1 MAKAFIENFTDAR
14 RVSTPFVAVDR
25 DCLVAALNEQG
36 YKEVEVHDVA
46 VQLYDFQGRPTHY
59 LDADGDKG
67 NVIVRRHVIGGAAND
82 LGFRKE
88 IDGTYTAIGMHK
100 HNEGW
105 MKALKRSYTEKVDM
119 KLASKMGAKLI
130 SRKVVNGK
138 IQLQFLDRRA

>member
-1 MAKAFIENFTDAR
+1 MSEFHPQKTLYK
-14 RVSTPFVAVDR
+14 DR

-59 LDADGDKG
+59 LDATGDKA
-67 NVIVRRHVIGGAAND
+67 NVIVRRHVVGGAAND

-88 IDGTYTAIGMHK
+88 IDGTYTAIVSEFDTHR

-119 KLASKMGAKLI
+119 KLAGKMGAKLI

-138 IQLQFLDRRA
+138 TQLQFLDTRA

>member
-1 MAKAFIENFTDAR
+1 MMIGNLLT
-14 RVSTPFVAVDR
+14 DR

-59 LDADGDKG
+59 LDATGDKA
-67 NVIVRRHVIGGAAND
+67 NVIVRRHVVGGAAND

-88 IDGTYTAIGMHK
+88 IDGTYTAIVSEFDTHR

-119 KLASKMGAKLI
+119 KLASK
-130 SRKVVNGK
+130 KVVNGK

>member
-1 MAKAFIENFTDAR
+1 MMI
-14 RVSTPFVAVDR
+14 DR

-82 LGFRKE
+82 LAFRKE
-88 IDGTYTAIGMHK
+88 VDGTYTAIVSEFDTRK